1 MPSLAL
7 RPTCSYH
14 NPRSCTCSLRIGEKR
29 DESLGRKNV
38 RVNSQH
44 PLVGITSL
52 ANRKN
57 DMNNYIHSGCSSLR
71 GQKCLL
77 RNLKFGPHSLSYLSK
92 NNEIPFFVT
101 ISISHRLF
109 FSVYILDSRFSTG
122 NFQLEKNT
130 GKDFSRKSHPRDLR
144 VPVLR
149 DVVAPRRCSEN
160 SVLAQS
166 LVENLPQSVFSGFF
180 RRFFLKTNTC

>member
-1 MPSLAL
+1 
-7 RPTCSYH
+7 
-14 NPRSCTCSLRIGEKR
+14 
-29 DESLGRKNV
+29 
-38 RVNSQH
+38 
-44 PLVGITSL
+44 
-52 ANRKN
+52 
-57 DMNNYIHSGCSSLR
+57 MNNYIHSGCSSLR

-109 FSVYILDSRFSTG
+109 FSVYILDSLNFNPPGIFSS
-122 NFQLEKNT
+122 QKRQE
-130 GKDFSRKSHPRDLR
+130 RQPAKSHPRDLR